1 MCSGSILVIVFCA
14 LSIDMSPWK
23 QKWSLHL
30 HPFIASIHVKA
41 SVYKRTLN
49 TWHMN
54 NMNLWA
60 KVKVHWL
67 LCFSIYSHIIWK
79 LCLVICVYTCH
90 WLSSILFQFCRYPGK
105 EPNNVLMHMS
115 DGEEVL
121 HKSISKQRESIYTVL
136 TDNSLQNYL
145 LEHFFL
151 QVNINNA
158 KVKVYCLHPSSNGPL
173 HRL

>member
-1 MCSGSILVIVFCA
+1 MCSGSILAIVFCA

-79 LCLVICVYTCH
+79 FTSWLCLVICVYTCH

-136 TDNSLQNYL
+136 TDNSLQKIPSWTL
-145 LEHFFL
+145 L
-151 QVNINNA
+151 
-158 KVKVYCLHPSSNGPL
+158 SSS
-173 HRL
+173 